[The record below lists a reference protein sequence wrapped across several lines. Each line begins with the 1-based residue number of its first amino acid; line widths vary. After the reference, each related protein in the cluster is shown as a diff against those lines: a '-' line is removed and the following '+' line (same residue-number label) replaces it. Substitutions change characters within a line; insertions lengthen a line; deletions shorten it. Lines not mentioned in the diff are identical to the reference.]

1 MEKNAN
7 YALVGLS
14 TLILVAALAIF
25 IVWLARFQFAQANDT
40 YDILFQGPVRGLSE
54 GGEVQFNGIKVGE
67 VTKIALDRTN
77 PSRVIARVQ
86 VTSDVP
92 IRVDSYATLEPQ
104 GITGVNYIQ
113 ITAGTPSRPLLK
125 DEAQK
130 RCEREGIGIGR
141 ECIPVLRSQ
150 RSTLSDLLEGG
161 GTVLTRTIEALD
173 RVNRVLSDE
182 NIKTFSAA
190 LSDTQAVTAEL
201 RERKAIIADA
211 QQALQR
217 VEEATAEITLLTRST
232 RDLIETDGRRTTRN
246 LADAAEEARAAA
258 ADVRTMVGRLQGPT
272 TDFATNGLPQIT
284 ASVSQLQ
291 ETAESLERLLNELQS
306 RGIAG
311 SVSKRS
317 EEVKVPQ

>member
-1 MEKNAN
+1 MERNAN

-25 IVWLARFQFAQANDT
+25 VVWLARFQFAQQNDT
-40 YDILFQGPVRGLSE
+40 YDVLFQGPVRGLSE

-77 PSRVIARVQ
+77 PSRVIARVR

-113 ITAGTPSRPLLK
+113 ITSGTPSRPLLK
-125 DEAQK
+125 DEARK
-130 RCEREGIGIGR
+130 KCEQDGIGIGR

-173 RVNRVLSDE
+173 RVNRVLSDQ
-182 NIKTFSAA
+182 NIKTFSAS
-190 LSDTQAVTAEL
+190 LSDVQAVTAEL

-211 QQALQR
+211 QRALQR
-217 VEEATAEITLLTRST
+217 VDEATAEITLLARSS
-232 RDLIETDGRRTTRN
+232 RELVDTDGRRTAKN

-258 ADVRTMVGRLQGPT
+258 ADVRGMVARLQGPT

-284 ASVSQLQ
+284 SSVSQLQ
-291 ETAESLERLLNELQS
+291 ETAESLERLLNDLQQN
-306 RGIAG
+306 GIAG
-311 SVSKRS
+311 SVSRKS